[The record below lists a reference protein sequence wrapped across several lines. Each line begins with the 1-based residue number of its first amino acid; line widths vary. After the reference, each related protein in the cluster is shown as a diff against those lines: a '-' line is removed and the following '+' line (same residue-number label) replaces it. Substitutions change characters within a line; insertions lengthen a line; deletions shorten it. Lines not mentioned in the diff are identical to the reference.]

1 MIEFTTKNGHK
12 EVKISEASW
21 RDASL
26 LKKEA
31 LKCLG
36 NTSVLNNVKNLTQ
49 ITSTVLFG
57 EISKLIIGLDTS
69 VEFENAIMKCL
80 SGCIYDGTRKI
91 DENLF
96 NDIPEAREDYYEIVS
111 KCCEVNLRPF
121 FKSLVSE
128 FKTRFVSLEEN
139 IQP

>member
-1 MIEFTTKNGHK
+1 MIEFTTKNGRK
-12 EVKISEASW
+12 EVKINEASW

-36 NTSVLNNVKNLTQ
+36 NTSVLNDVKNLTQ
-49 ITSTVLFG
+49 LNSTVLFG

-69 VEFENAIMKCL
+69 IEFENAIMKCL
-80 SGCIYDGTRKI
+80 SGCIYDGTHKI

-121 FKSLVSE
+121 FKSLISE
-128 FKTRFVSLEEN
+128 FKTRFASLEEN
-139 IQP
+139 IQL

>member
-12 EVKISEASW
+12 EVKINEASW

-36 NTSVLNNVKNLTQ
+36 NTSILNDVKNLTQ
-49 ITSTVLFG
+49 LNSTVLFG

-69 VEFENAIMKCL
+69 IEFEDAIMKCL
-80 SGCIYDGTRKI
+80 SGCIYDGTHKI

-128 FKTRFVSLEEN
+128 FKMRFANLGEN
-139 IQP
+139 IQL

>member
-12 EVKISEASW
+12 EVKINEASW

-49 ITSTVLFG
+49 LNATVLFG

-69 VEFENAIMKCL
+69 IEFENAIMKCL
-80 SGCIYDGTRKI
+80 SGCIYDGTHKI

-128 FKTRFVSLEEN
+128 FKTRFASLEEN